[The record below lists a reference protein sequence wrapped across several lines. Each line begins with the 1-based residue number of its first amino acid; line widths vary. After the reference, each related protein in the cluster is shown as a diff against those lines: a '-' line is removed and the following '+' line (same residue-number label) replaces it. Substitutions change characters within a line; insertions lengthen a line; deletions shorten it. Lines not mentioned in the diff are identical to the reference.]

1 MSKSLNLKPERV
13 FQYFQDLC
21 AIPHGSGN
29 TEGVSGYCMEFAR
42 AHGLEAWQDEAFNVV
57 IVKEASKCAHGDSA
71 GPSGYGLRERGR
83 QSH

>member
-21 AIPHGSGN
+21 TIPHGSGN

-42 AHGLEAWQDEAFNVV
+42 AHGLEAWQDDAFNVV
-57 IVKEASKCAHGDSA
+57 IVKEIDQLYQNALNCLATVIYAST
-71 GPSGYGLRERGR
+71 E
-83 QSH
+83 